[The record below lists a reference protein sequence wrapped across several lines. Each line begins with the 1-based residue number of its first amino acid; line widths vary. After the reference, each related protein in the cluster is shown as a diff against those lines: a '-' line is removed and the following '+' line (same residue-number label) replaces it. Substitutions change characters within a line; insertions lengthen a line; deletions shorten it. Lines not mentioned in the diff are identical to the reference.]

1 MTNKT
6 FLNQMFLFL
15 ESR

>member
-6 FLNQMFLFL
+6 FQQ
-15 ESR
+15 